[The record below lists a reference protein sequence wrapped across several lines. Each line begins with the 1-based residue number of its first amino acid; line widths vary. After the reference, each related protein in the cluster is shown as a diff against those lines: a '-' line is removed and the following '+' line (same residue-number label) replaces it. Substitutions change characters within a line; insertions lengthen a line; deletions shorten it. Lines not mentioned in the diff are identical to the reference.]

1 MDCRCALF
9 GKLVAAS
16 PLLPPPIGVE
26 DVSIKHP
33 RRRVHHALVQ
43 ERCRDVAQVRGLQLQ
58 EGTGVASAGLS
69 LHACARSRKCVRPVV
84 GTRLVIRIL
93 PEVFCHLQP
102 AKCQMSRP
110 LTHQP
115 YGYSPFSRTLNPRL
129 KHNLGGQS
137 INKHAQHIVA
147 RFGPEQRRTH
157 PDLSLPILLAVSA
170 CQSNVGVLF
179 GTCACAHLLCE
190 SVNARVKE
198 SARES
203 ALDFV
208 CAGKRQVGPT
218 VLLYTDE
225 KDEPWLCVRVPALPY
240 MHVSD
245 SLRTNKKAEPF
256 Q

>member
-1 MDCRCALF
+1 
-9 GKLVAAS
+9 
-16 PLLPPPIGVE
+16 
-26 DVSIKHP
+26 
-33 RRRVHHALVQ
+33 
-43 ERCRDVAQVRGLQLQ
+43 
-58 EGTGVASAGLS
+58 
-69 LHACARSRKCVRPVV
+69 
-84 GTRLVIRIL
+84 
-93 PEVFCHLQP
+93 
-102 AKCQMSRP
+102 MSRP
-110 LTHQP
+110 STHQP

-157 PDLSLPILLAVSA
+157 PDLSLPILLAVVA

-225 KDEPWLCVRVPALPY
+225 KDEPWLCVRVPVLPY